1 MADDGNPGQG
11 PDQDLI
17 GPVTQVITAY
27 LSHNAVA
34 PGEVRGVL
42 RDIFEQYAEMANPKP
57 ATPQEAEVAKPV
69 PAVPVRRSIKP
80 DYLICLEDG
89 SKRATLTRYL
99 RTRYD
104 MTPDQYRRKWGL
116 PADYPMTPPSIRAR
130 NSERA
135 KQHGFG
141 RLRGTEDQGR
151 QPAPAEVAAPA
162 APAPAEPAASAA
174 PKRRGRATQAG
185 ENQAQAPKSRRAAAA
200 SAATPTRRGRG
211 KGTASTTVE

>member
-1 MADDGNPGQG
+1 MADDSNPGQG

-42 RDIFEQYAEMANPKP
+42 RDIFEQYAEMTNPKP
-57 ATPQEAEVAKPV
+57 APPPEAEAAKPV
-69 PAVPVRRSIKP
+69 PAVPVRRSIQP

-104 MTPDQYRRKWGL
+104 MTPDEYRRKWGL
-116 PADYPMTPPSIRAR
+116 PTDYPMTAPSIRAR

-141 RLRGTEDQGR
+141 RLRGIEDQSR
-151 QPAPAEVAAPA
+151 QPAPAEAAAPA
-162 APAPAEPAASAA
+162 APPEPGAPAA
-174 PKRRGRATQAG
+174 PKRRGRATQAS
-185 ENQAQAPKSRRAAAA
+185 ESQAQASKSRQAAAA

-211 KGTASTTVE
+211 KGTASTMAE

>member
-1 MADDGNPGQG
+1 MADDGNPDQGQR

-42 RDIFEQYAEMANPKP
+42 RDIFEQYAKMTNPKP
-57 ATPQEAEVAKPV
+57 APPPQAEKAKPV

-104 MTPDQYRRKWGL
+104 MTPDEYRRKWGL
-116 PADYPMTPPSIRAR
+116 PTDYPMTAPNFRAR

-141 RLRGTEDQGR
+141 RHRGADDRDQ
-151 QPAPAEVAAPA
+151 QPAPAEAAAPA
-162 APAPAEPAASAA
+162 AA
-174 PKRRGRATQAG
+174 
-185 ENQAQAPKSRRAAAA
+185 
-200 SAATPTRRGRG
+200 
-211 KGTASTTVE
+211 

>member
-34 PGEVRGVL
+34 PGEVRGVV
-42 RDIFEQYAEMANPKP
+42 RDIFEQYAEMAHPKP
-57 ATPQEAEVAKPV
+57 APPPEAEEAKPV
-69 PAVPVRRSIKP
+69 PAVPVRRSIQP
-80 DYLICLEDG
+80 DYLVCLEDG

-99 RTRYD
+99 RTRYG
-104 MTPDQYRRKWGL
+104 MTPDEYRRKWGL
-116 PADYPMTPPSIRAR
+116 PADYPMTAPNVQAR

-141 RLRGTEDQGR
+141 RHRSDDQDQ
-151 QPAPAEVAAPA
+151 QPAPAEAEEPA
-162 APAPAEPAASAA
+162 APATPEPAAA
-174 PKRRGRATQAG
+174 
-185 ENQAQAPKSRRAAAA
+185 
-200 SAATPTRRGRG
+200 
-211 KGTASTTVE
+211 

>member
-42 RDIFEQYAEMANPKP
+42 RDIFEQYAEMAHPKP
-57 ATPQEAEVAKPV
+57 APPPEAEEATPV
-69 PAVPVRRSIKP
+69 PAVPVRRSITP

-104 MTPDQYRRKWGL
+104 MTPDEYRRKWGL
-116 PADYPMTPPSIRAR
+116 PADYPMTAPSIRAR

-162 APAPAEPAASAA
+162 VPASSEPAAPVA
-174 PKRRGRATQAG
+174 PKRRGRAAQAS